1 MTKDAHPV
9 CRYLRGNLSNVPHT
23 LGASCFLF
31 FFAAVVEVTG
41 QEPHPSVMAGFSNN
55 TPIAASHADH
65 KDQVTV
71 LN

>member
-1 MTKDAHPV
+1 M
-9 CRYLRGNLSNVPHT
+9 PHI
-23 LGASCFLF
+23 LLVQVVFLFF
-31 FFAAVVEVTG
+31 FFAAVVEVIG
-41 QEPHPSVMAGFSNN
+41 QESHPSVMARFSSN